1 MLLVKD
7 GNALADGLVVID
19 LGDTRDEI
27 ANVELLLKFEVKNL
41 SVMEKF
47 DIDVG
52 FVGLDLIV
60 DAIEIS
66 ELVSRHGVAKSLFLI
81 RNQMVTVVTAAHGAL
96 LNDTILVL
104 KHPSLGRAELAI
116 ELIAV
121 GAVELD
127 VLKVKL

>member
-7 GNALADGLVVID
+7 GNALADGLVIID

-41 SVMEKF
+41 SVVEKF

-66 ELVSRHGVAKSLFLI
+66 ELVSRHGVAKSLLLI
-81 RNQMVTVVTAAHGAL
+81 SNKMVAVVAAAHGAL
-96 LNDTILVL
+96 FNDTILVL